1 MAKSGKNAP
10 MQTTDLKRP
19 ELLLPVG
26 TKDMALAA
34 IHNGADAI
42 FMGVPGFNARG
53 RSHDFQIE
61 EVKDII
67 DTCHLHGV
75 KVNLAFNILIFQN
88 ELRSAV
94 EVLQKILPLKP
105 DAFIVQDL
113 GLIRLIRQMAPEQ
126 RIHGST
132 QMSVTNA
139 EAITWLDDLGIQ
151 RFVLAREN
159 SLKEIQSIKQNTTK
173 EIEVF
178 VHGALCV
185 SYSGQCFTS
194 EGIGG
199 RSANRGQC
207 AQSCRFTYE
216 MHVDGEKRDLGGK
229 SFLVSPQDLCG
240 INEVPSLLEAG
251 VDCFK
256 VEGRLKT
263 PEYVATAARSFDEAI
278 TSAQNNQ
285 ALQNPILLK
294 KQMATAFS
302 RGFYSGWFHGVNH
315 QELVEGTF
323 SAHRGFEF
331 GKIVKVNSS
340 SLEVEITEDKAQQ
353 GLKADF
359 IQAGDGILWV
369 YKDRNGQDAE
379 KGGFVFA
386 VKSLSP
392 RRFALEFS
400 RDIAME
406 GFYNGARV
414 FYNHDKDLKKDVTL
428 SVDDKQRKKRLPVT
442 VRAEA
447 SLGQPLKVQY
457 SDGKYTVVGTSENI
471 CEPAK
476 SKGLNS
482 LDLRE
487 ELFALMG
494 SPFRGEGFESE
505 LDSTTPLFL
514 PNKQV
519 KELRQKLVKELT
531 DLRIQNG
538 AAPSITPDTQVMEW
552 IGSKKITARQV
563 EGLKLN
569 LLLRDKG
576 QVEDVANAVKNGEL
590 QAADINLA
598 ILDFEFGL
606 DFEPSLNVLRAQ
618 NIKVGVATTRI
629 LKPNEQRNIKH
640 LLNLNPDA
648 ILARNLGAV
657 QYLQANNYQGQILG
671 DFSLNVANHLTA
683 QYLLD
688 KGLSS
693 VCLGYDLNHVQVS
706 ELIQAGQAER
716 FEVTAYQ
723 YMPSFH
729 MEHCVFAA
737 FLSKGSS
744 FKDCGK
750 PCEKHDVK
758 LKDQFGNWHQ
768 IKPDQECRNTM
779 YNGKSQ
785 SAARYIKEWESHGLG
800 YIRYEALKERGAEL
814 ITKIKSHLDFIQG
827 KTDLDSL
834 IKDLGNVESY
844 GLSESHF
851 GREKEYQSRKK

>member
-1 MAKSGKNAP
+1 MNTSE
-10 MQTTDLKRP
+10 LKRP

-53 RSHDFQIE
+53 RSYDFQIE

-88 ELRSAV
+88 ELQAAV
-94 EVLQKILPLKP
+94 ETLEKILPLKP

-113 GLIRLIRQMAPEQ
+113 GLVQLIRKMAPHQ
-126 RIHGST
+126 RVHAST

-139 EAITWLDDLGIQ
+139 EAIQWLDDLGIQ

-159 SLKEIQSIKQNTTK
+159 SISEITAIKQNTTK

-216 MHVDGEKRDLGGK
+216 MHVDGEKRDLQGK

-240 INEVPSLLEAG
+240 INEVPQLLAAG

-278 TSAQNNQ
+278 TSAQEGH
-285 ALQNPILLK
+285 ALANPILKK

-331 GKIVKVNSS
+331 GKISRVNGN
-340 SLEVEITEDKAQQ
+340 SLEVELSDASILQ

-359 IQAGDGILWV
+359 IKPGDGILWV
-369 YKDRNGQDAE
+369 YKDRNGHNAE

-386 VKSLSP
+386 VKSISN
-392 RRFALEFS
+392 RKFELEFS

-406 GFYNGARV
+406 GFYLGARV
-414 FYNHDKDLKKDVTL
+414 FYNHDKDLKKDVSS
-428 SVDDKQRKKRLPVT
+428 SVEDKQRKKRLPVT
-442 VRAEA
+442 VRAKA
-447 SLGQPLKVQY
+447 SLGQPLEVQY
-457 SDGKYTVVGTSENI
+457 TDGTYTVSGKSENI
-471 CEPAK
+471 CEAAK
-476 SKGLNS
+476 NRGLNS
-482 LDLRE
+482 QDLQE

-494 SPFRGEGFESE
+494 SAFRGENFECE
-505 LDSTTPLFL
+505 LDSSTALFL

-519 KELRQKLVKELT
+519 KELRQQLVKELT
-531 DLRIQNG
+531 ELRIQNG
-538 AAPSITPDTQVMEW
+538 PAPVIPPQTEVMSW
-552 IGSKKITARQV
+552 IASKKIA
-563 EGLKLN
+563 EKSKAGLKLN

-576 QVEDVANAVKNGEL
+576 QVEDVVNAIAEGSLNASG
-590 QAADINLA
+590 INLF

-606 DFEPSLNVLRAQ
+606 DFEPSLNLLRSKGL
-618 NIKVGVATTRI
+618 KVGVATTRI
-629 LKPNEQRNIKH
+629 LKPNEHRNVKH
-640 LLNLNPDA
+640 LLRMNPDA

-683 QYLLD
+683 QYLLN
-688 KGLSS
+688 KGLTS
-693 VCLGYDLNHVQVS
+693 VCLGYDLNHLQVN
-706 ELIQAGQAER
+706 ELIQSGSAER

-737 FLSKGSS
+737 FLSKGTS
-744 FKDCGK
+744 FKDCGR

-779 YNGKSQ
+779 YNGTSQ
-785 SAARYIKEWESHGLG
+785 SAARYIKDWESLGLG
-800 YIRYEALKERGAEL
+800 YVRYEALKERGAEL
-814 ITKIKSHLDFIQG
+814 ITKIQAHLDFIG
-827 KTDLDSL
+827 GTKNLESL

-844 GLSESHF
+844 GLSENHF
-851 GREKEYQSRKK
+851 QREKEYQSRKKELV

>member
-1 MAKSGKNAP
+1 MEIQN
-10 MQTTDLKRP
+10 LKRP

-61 EVKDII
+61 EVKEII

-94 EVLQKILPLKP
+94 EVLGKILPLKP

-113 GLIRLIRQMAPEQ
+113 GLVRLIRQMAPDQ
-126 RIHGST
+126 RVHAST
-132 QMSVTNA
+132 QMSISNA
-139 EAITWLDDLGIQ
+139 EAIQWLDDLGIQ

-159 SLKEIQSIKQNTTK
+159 SIKEIQAIKQNTTK

-207 AQSCRFTYE
+207 AQSCRFSYE
-216 MHVDGEKRDLGGK
+216 MHVDGEKRDLQGK

-240 INEVPSLLEAG
+240 INEVPSLLQAG

-278 TSAQNNQ
+278 ASAQENQ
-285 ALQNPILLK
+285 ALSNPVLMK
-294 KQMATAFS
+294 KQMASAFS

-315 QELVEGTF
+315 QELVDGTF
-323 SAHRGFEF
+323 SSHRGFEF
-331 GKIVKVNSS
+331 GKILRVNGS
-340 SLEVEITEDKAQQ
+340 SLEVELTETNVQQ

-359 IQAGDGILWV
+359 IKPGDGILWV
-369 YKDRNGQDAE
+369 YKDRNGQSVE

-386 VKSLSP
+386 VKTLSP
-392 RRFALEFS
+392 RRFELEFS
-400 RDIAME
+400 RDIAMD
-406 GFYNGARV
+406 GLYLGARV

-428 SVDDKQRKKRLPVT
+428 SVEDKQRKKRLPVFI
-442 VRAEA
+442 RAEA
-447 SLGQPLKVQY
+447 SLGKPLKVEY
-457 SDGKYTVVGTSENI
+457 SDGKYTVSASSENV
-471 CEPAK
+471 CEAAK

-494 SPFRGEGFESE
+494 SPFRGEGFSCE
-505 LDSTTPLFL
+505 LDAETPLFL
-514 PNKQV
+514 PHRQI
-519 KELRQKLVKELT
+519 KEIRQQLVKELT

-538 AAPSITPDTQVMEW
+538 AAPVIAPQAQVMDW
-552 IGSKKITARQV
+552 IASKKIAGGKVQGV
-563 EGLKLN
+563 KLN

-576 QVEDVANAVKNGEL
+576 QVEDIANAIKAGEL
-590 QAADINLA
+590 LASGINLA

-606 DFEPSLNVLRAQ
+606 DFEPSLNLLRATGL
-618 NIKVGVATTRI
+618 KVGIATTRI
-629 LKPNEQRNIKH
+629 LKPNEHRNVKH

-648 ILARNLGAV
+648 ILARNLGAI
-657 QYLQANNYQGQILG
+657 QYLQANAYQGQILG

-688 KGLSS
+688 KGISS
-693 VCLGYDLNHVQVS
+693 VCLGYDLNHLQVS

-779 YNGKSQ
+779 YNGTSQ
-785 SAARYIKEWESHGLG
+785 SAARYVKEWEALGLG

-814 ITKIKSHLDFIQG
+814 ITKVQAHLDFISG
-827 KTDLDSL
+827 KKELESL
-834 IKDLGNVESY
+834 IKDIGDVESY

-851 GREKEYQSRKK
+851 QREKEYQSRKK

>member
-1 MAKSGKNAP
+1 MEN
-10 MQTTDLKRP
+10 QNLKRP

-26 TKDMALAA
+26 TKEMALAA

-53 RSHDFQIE
+53 RSHDFQIA
-61 EVKDII
+61 EVKEII
-67 DTCHLHGV
+67 DTCHLYGV

-88 ELRSAV
+88 ELQGAV
-94 EVLQKILPLKP
+94 EVLEKILPLKP

-113 GLIRLIRQMAPEQ
+113 GLVRLIRQMAPEQ
-126 RIHGST
+126 RIHAST
-132 QMSVTNA
+132 QMSISNA
-139 EAITWLDDLGIQ
+139 EAIHWLDDLGIQ

-159 SLKEIQSIKQNTTK
+159 SIKEIQAIKQNTEK

-207 AQSCRFTYE
+207 AQSCRFNYE
-216 MHVDGEKRDLGGK
+216 MHVDGEKRDLQGK

-240 INEVPSLLEAG
+240 INEVPSLLDAG

-256 VEGRLKT
+256 IEGRLKT

-278 TSAQNNQ
+278 TSAQNNKLL
-285 ALQNPILLK
+285 ASPILLK

-331 GKIVKVNSS
+331 GKIKKVKDN
-340 SLEVEITEDKAQQ
+340 SLEVEITEQNIQQ

-359 IQAGDGILWV
+359 IKAGDGILWV
-369 YKDRNGQDAE
+369 YKDRNGQSQE

-386 VKSLSP
+386 VKTLSP
-392 RRFALEFS
+392 SRFELEFS
-400 RDIAME
+400 RDIAMDNA
-406 GFYNGARV
+406 FTGARV
-414 FYNHDKDLKKDVTL
+414 FYNHDKDLKKDVSL
-428 SVDDKQRKKRLPVT
+428 SVEDKQRKKRVPVFI
-442 VRAEA
+442 RAEA
-447 SLGQPLKVQY
+447 SLGQPLKVEY
-457 SDGKYTVVGTSENI
+457 SDGKYTVSAKSENI
-471 CEPAK
+471 CEAAK

-494 SPFRGEGFESE
+494 SPFRGEGFTCE
-505 LDSTTPLFL
+505 LDTETPLFL
-514 PNKQV
+514 PHRQI
-519 KELRQKLVKELT
+519 KELRQQLVQELT

-538 AAPSITPDTQVMEW
+538 EARAVTPQVQTMTW
-552 IGSKKITARQV
+552 ADSQKISGKKAQGV
-563 EGLKLN
+563 KFN

-576 QVEDVANAVKNGEL
+576 QAEDVAKAITNGEL
-590 QAADINLA
+590 KAADINIA

-606 DFEPSLNVLRAQ
+606 DFEPSLNALKACGL
-618 NIKVGVATTRI
+618 KVGIATTRI
-629 LKPNEQRNIKH
+629 LKPNEHRNIKH

-657 QYLQANNYQGQILG
+657 QYLQANAYQGQILG
-671 DFSLNVANHLTA
+671 DFSLNVTNHLTA
-683 QYLLD
+683 QYLLE

-693 VCLGYDLNHVQVS
+693 LCLGYDLNNLQVT
-706 ELIQAGQAER
+706 ELIQAGQADR

-737 FLSKGSS
+737 FLSKGTS
-744 FKDCGK
+744 FRDCGK

-779 YNGKSQ
+779 YNGTSQ
-785 SAARYIKEWESHGLG
+785 SAARFVKDWESFGLG

-814 ITKIKSHLDFIQG
+814 ITKIQAHLDFING
-827 KTDLDSL
+827 TKDLNSL

-851 GREKEYQSRKK
+851 QREKEYQSRKK

>member
-1 MAKSGKNAP
+1 MEN
-10 MQTTDLKRP
+10 QNLKRP

-26 TKDMALAA
+26 TKEMALAA

-53 RSHDFQIE
+53 RSHDFQIA
-61 EVKDII
+61 EVKEII
-67 DTCHLHGV
+67 DTCHLYGV

-88 ELRSAV
+88 ELPGAV
-94 EVLQKILPLKP
+94 EVLEKILPLKP

-113 GLIRLIRQMAPEQ
+113 GLVRLIRQMAPEQ
-126 RIHGST
+126 RIHAST
-132 QMSVTNA
+132 QMSISNA
-139 EAITWLDDLGIQ
+139 EAIHWLDDLGMQ

-159 SLKEIQSIKQNTTK
+159 SIKEIQAIKQNTAK

-194 EGIGG
+194 ESIGG

-207 AQSCRFTYE
+207 AQSCRFNYE
-216 MHVDGEKRDLGGK
+216 MHVDGEKRDLQGK

-240 INEVPSLLEAG
+240 INEVPSLLDAG

-256 VEGRLKT
+256 IEGRLKT

-278 TSAQNNQ
+278 TSAQNHK
-285 ALQNPILLK
+285 LLSNPILLK

-331 GKIVKVNSS
+331 GIIKRVNGN
-340 SLEVEITEDKAQQ
+340 SLEVEITEQNIQQ

-359 IQAGDGILWV
+359 IKAGDGILWV
-369 YKDRNGQDAE
+369 YKDRNGQNAE

-386 VKSLSP
+386 VKAVSAT
-392 RRFALEFS
+392 RFELEFS
-400 RDIAME
+400 RDIAMDSN
-406 GFYNGARV
+406 FVGARV
-414 FYNHDKDLKKDVTL
+414 FYNHDKDLKKDVSL
-428 SVDDKQRKKRLPVT
+428 SVEDKQRKKRIPVSI
-442 VRAEA
+442 RAEA
-447 SLGQPLKVQY
+447 SLGQPLKVEY
-457 SDGKYTVVGTSENI
+457 TDGKYTVSAKSENV
-471 CEPAK
+471 CEAAK

-494 SPFRGEGFESE
+494 SPFRGEGFTCE
-505 LDSTTPLFL
+505 LAGDTPLFL
-514 PNKQV
+514 PHRQV
-519 KELRQKLVKELT
+519 KELRQQLVQQLT

-538 AAPSITPDTQVMEW
+538 EARAVTPHAQTLTWAEDQKVT
-552 IGSKKITARQV
+552 GKKTLGV
-563 EGLKLN
+563 KFN

-576 QVEDVANAVKNGEL
+576 QVEDVAKAIENDEL
-590 QAADINLA
+590 QAAAINVV

-606 DFEPSLNVLRAQ
+606 DFEPSLNALKACGL
-618 NIKVGVATTRI
+618 KVGIATTRI
-629 LKPNEQRNIKH
+629 LKPNEHRNIKH
-640 LLNLNPDA
+640 LLKLNPDA

-657 QYLQANNYQGQILG
+657 QYLQANAYQGQILG
-671 DFSLNVANHLTA
+671 DFSLNVTNHLTA
-683 QYLLD
+683 QYLLE

-693 VCLGYDLNHVQVS
+693 LCLGYDLNHLQVS
-706 ELIQAGQAER
+706 DLIQAGQADR

-779 YNGKSQ
+779 YNGTSQ
-785 SAARYIKEWESHGLG
+785 SAARFVKEWETLGLG

-814 ITKIKSHLDFIQG
+814 ITKIQSHLDFING
-827 KTDLDSL
+827 KKELDSL

-851 GREKEYQSRKK
+851 QREKEYQSRKK

>member
-1 MAKSGKNAP
+1 MEN
-10 MQTTDLKRP
+10 QNLKRP

-88 ELRSAV
+88 ELQGAV
-94 EVLQKILPLKP
+94 EVLEKILPLKP

-113 GLIRLIRQMAPEQ
+113 GLVRLIRQMAPWQ
-126 RIHGST
+126 RVHAST

-139 EAITWLDDLGIQ
+139 EAIQWLDDLGIQ

-159 SLKEIQSIKQNTTK
+159 SISEITAIKQNTTK

-216 MHVDGEKRDLGGK
+216 MHVDGEKRDLNGK

-240 INEVPSLLEAG
+240 INEVPQLLAAG

-278 TSAQNNQ
+278 TSAQAGQ
-285 ALQNPILLK
+285 TLANPILKK
-294 KQMATAFS
+294 KQMASAFS

-331 GKIVKVNSS
+331 GKITRVNGN
-340 SLEVEITEDKAQQ
+340 SLEVELNPAAFLQ

-359 IQAGDGILWV
+359 IKAGDGILWV
-369 YKDRNGQDAE
+369 YKDRSGQSAE

-386 VKSLSP
+386 VKSLSSSK
-392 RRFALEFS
+392 FELEFS
-400 RDIAME
+400 RDIAMD
-406 GFYNGARV
+406 GLYLGARV
-414 FYNHDKDLKKDVTL
+414 FYNHDKDLKKDVSL
-428 SVDDKQRKKRLPVT
+428 SVEDKQRKKRLPVFI
-442 VRAEA
+442 RAKA
-447 SLGQPLKVQY
+447 SLGQPLTVEY
-457 SDGKYTVVGTSENI
+457 TDGTYTVSASSENV
-471 CEPAK
+471 CEAAK
-476 SKGLNS
+476 NKGLNAQ
-482 LDLRE
+482 DLQE

-494 SPFRGEGFESE
+494 SPFRGESFECM
-505 LDSTTPLFL
+505 LDTSTPLFL
-514 PNKQV
+514 PHRQI
-519 KELRQKLVKELT
+519 KELRQHLVKELT
-531 DLRIQNG
+531 DLRIKNG
-538 AAPSITPDTQVMEW
+538 AAPAIPAHNEVMTW
-552 IGSKKITARQV
+552 IAGKKISSNSQP
-563 EGLKLN
+563 GLKLN
-569 LLLRDKG
+569 LLLRDKH
-576 QVEDVANAVKNGEL
+576 QVEDVANAIKNGEL
-590 QAADINLA
+590 TSAGINYF

-606 DFEPSLNVLRAQ
+606 DFEPSLNLLRAQ
-618 NIKVGVATTRI
+618 NLKVALATTRI
-629 LKPNEQRNIKH
+629 LKPNEHRNIKA
-640 LLNLNPDA
+640 LLRMNPDA

-657 QYLQANNYQGQILG
+657 QYLQANGFKGEILG

-693 VCLGYDLNHVQVS
+693 VCLGYDLNHLQVS

-750 PCEKHDVK
+750 PCEKHEVK

-779 YNGKSQ
+779 YNGTSQ
-785 SAARYIKEWESHGLG
+785 SAARYVKEWESFGLG
-800 YIRYEALKERGAEL
+800 YIRYEALKERGSEL
-814 ITKIKSHLDFIQG
+814 ITKIQAHLDFISG
-827 KTDLDSL
+827 TKNLESL

>member
-1 MAKSGKNAP
+1 MEIK
-10 MQTTDLKRP
+10 DLKRP

-88 ELRSAV
+88 EFQGAV
-94 EVLQKILPLKP
+94 EVLEKILPLKP

-113 GLIRLIRQMAPEQ
+113 GLVRLIRQMAPNQ
-126 RIHGST
+126 RVHAST
-132 QMSVTNA
+132 QMSITNA
-139 EAITWLDDLGIQ
+139 EAISWLDDLGIQ

-159 SLKEIQSIKQNTTK
+159 SISEIQSIKKNTTK

-216 MHVDGEKRDLGGK
+216 MHVDGEKKDLQGK

-240 INEVPSLLEAG
+240 INEVPKLLEAG

-278 TSAQNNQ
+278 TSAQTGQ
-285 ALQNPILLK
+285 PLGSPVTLK

-315 QELVEGTF
+315 QELVEGTY

-331 GKIVKVNSS
+331 GKITRVNTN
-340 SLEVEITEDKAQQ
+340 SLEVELSDLTFLQ

-359 IQAGDGILWV
+359 IKPGDGILWV
-369 YKDRNGQDAE
+369 FKDHQGQSAE

-386 VKSLSP
+386 VKNLSA
-392 RRFALEFS
+392 RKFELEFS
-400 RDIAME
+400 RDISMD
-406 GFYNGARV
+406 GIYLGARV
-414 FYNHDKDLKKDVTL
+414 FYNHDKDLKKDVAL
-428 SVDDKQRKKRLPVT
+428 SVEDKQRKKRLPVFI
-442 VRAEA
+442 RAEA

-457 SDGKYTVVGTSENI
+457 TDGTYTVTAVSENI
-471 CEPAK
+471 CEAAK
-476 SKGLNS
+476 NRGLNS
-482 LDLRE
+482 EDLKE

-494 SPFRGEGFESE
+494 SPFRGEGFECVI
-505 LDSTTPLFL
+505 DSSTPLFL
-514 PNKQV
+514 PNRQV
-519 KELRQKLVKELT
+519 KELRQKLVKELA

-538 AAPSITPDTQVMEW
+538 AAPVIPPQDEVMSW
-552 IGSKKITARQV
+552 IASKKVSKNATA
-563 EGLKLN
+563 GLKLN

-576 QVEDVANAVKNGEL
+576 QAEDVANAVKTGEL
-590 QAADINLA
+590 SASGINLA

-606 DFEPSLNVLRAQ
+606 DFGPSLNVLRAVGL
-618 NIKVGVATTRI
+618 KVGVATTRI
-629 LKPNEQRNIKH
+629 LKPLEQRNIKH
-640 LLNLNPDA
+640 LASLNPDA

-683 QYLLD
+683 EYLLN
-688 KGLSS
+688 KGISTL
-693 VCLGYDLNHVQVS
+693 CLGYDLNHLQVS
-706 ELIQAGQAER
+706 ELIQAGQADR

-779 YNGKSQ
+779 YNGTSQ
-785 SAARYIKEWESHGLG
+785 SAARYVKEWESFGLG

-814 ITKIKSHLDFIQG
+814 ITKIQAHLDFISG
-827 KTDLDSL
+827 KKNLDSL

-851 GREKEYQSRKK
+851 QREKEYQSRKKELRV

>member
-1 MAKSGKNAP
+1 MEIQN
-10 MQTTDLKRP
+10 LKRP

-53 RSHDFQIE
+53 RSHDFKIE
-61 EVKDII
+61 EVKEII
-67 DTCHLHGV
+67 DMCHLYGV

-88 ELRSAV
+88 ELQGAV
-94 EVLQKILPLKP
+94 EVLEKILPLKP

-113 GLIRLIRQMAPEQ
+113 GLVRLIRKMAPDQ
-126 RIHGST
+126 RVHAST
-132 QMSVTNA
+132 QMSISNA
-139 EAITWLDDLGIQ
+139 EAIQWLDDLGIQ

-159 SLKEIQSIKQNTTK
+159 SISEITAIKQNTQK

-216 MHVDGEKRDLGGK
+216 MHVDGEKKDLQGK

-256 VEGRLKT
+256 IEGRLKT

-278 TSAQNNQ
+278 TSAQEKMS
-285 ALQNPILLK
+285 LTSPILLK

-323 SAHRGFEF
+323 SSHRGFEF
-331 GKIVKVNSS
+331 GKITRVKEK
-340 SLEVEITEDKAQQ
+340 SLEIELTEANVKQ

-359 IQAGDGILWV
+359 IKAGDGILWV
-369 YKDRNGQDAE
+369 YQDRNGQSVE

-386 VKSLSP
+386 VKALSST
-392 RRFALEFS
+392 RFELEFS
-400 RDIAME
+400 RDIAMD
-406 GFYNGARV
+406 GAYTGARV

-428 SVDDKQRKKRLPVT
+428 SVEDKQRKKRIPVSIT
-442 VRAEA
+442 AVA
-447 SLGQPLKVQY
+447 SLGQPLKVSY
-457 SDGKYTVVGTSENI
+457 TDGKYTVTAQSENI
-471 CEPAK
+471 CEAAK
-476 SKGLNS
+476 AKGLNS

-494 SPFRGEGFESE
+494 SPFRGEEFNCELGSE
-505 LDSTTPLFL
+505 PLFL
-514 PNKQV
+514 PNRQV
-519 KELRQKLVKELT
+519 KELRQLLVKQLT

-538 AAPSITPDTQVMEW
+538 AAPNITPQPQTMAWAESQKTLAKQTPGV
-552 IGSKKITARQV
+552 
-563 EGLKLN
+563 KLN

-576 QVEDVANAVKNGEL
+576 QVEDVAKAIENGEL
-590 QAADINLA
+590 RPAGINLA

-606 DFEPSLNVLRAQ
+606 DFAPSVNMLRTVGL
-618 NIKVGVATTRI
+618 KVGIATTRI
-629 LKPNEQRNIKH
+629 LKPNEHRNIKH
-640 LLNLNPDA
+640 IASLNPDA

-671 DFSLNVANHLTA
+671 DFSLNVTNHLTA
-683 QYLLD
+683 QYLLE
-688 KGLSS
+688 KGLTSL
-693 VCLGYDLNHVQVS
+693 CLGYDLNHVQVS

-744 FKDCGK
+744 FRDCGK

-779 YNGKSQ
+779 YNGTSQ
-785 SAARYIKEWESHGLG
+785 SAARYVKEWETFGLG
-800 YIRYEALKERGAEL
+800 FIRYEALKERGAQL
-814 ITKIKSHLDFIQG
+814 ITKIQSHLDFING
-827 KTDLDSL
+827 TKPLDAL
-834 IKDLGNVESY
+834 IQDLGNVESY

-851 GREKEYQSRKK
+851 QREREYQSRKK

>member
-1 MAKSGKNAP
+1 MENQS
-10 MQTTDLKRP
+10 LKRP

-26 TKDMALAA
+26 TKEMAMAA

-42 FMGVPGFNARG
+42 FMGMPGFNARG
-53 RSHDFQIE
+53 RSYDFQID
-61 EVKDII
+61 EVKEII
-67 DTCHLHGV
+67 DTCHLYGV
-75 KVNLAFNILIFQN
+75 KVNMAFNILMFQS
-88 ELRSAV
+88 E
-94 EVLQKILPLKP
+94 LQKAIDVLEKVLPLKP
-105 DAFIVQDL
+105 DALIVQDI
-113 GLIRLIRQMAPEQ
+113 GLIRLIRQMAPNQ

-132 QMSVTNA
+132 QMSISNA
-139 EAITWLDDLGIQ
+139 EAINWLDDMGIQ

-159 SLKEIQSIKQNTTK
+159 SLKEIQAIKMATDK

-207 AQSCRFTYE
+207 AQSCRFNYE
-216 MHVDGEKRDLGGK
+216 MYVDEEKRDLGSK

-240 INEVPSLLEAG
+240 INEVPSLLESG

-256 VEGRLKT
+256 IEGRLKT

-278 TSAQNNQ
+278 NSAQRNL
-285 ALQNPILLK
+285 APKNPILLK

-302 RGFYSGWFHGVNH
+302 RGFFSGWFHGVDH
-315 QELVEGTF
+315 QRLVEGTF

-331 GKIVKVNSS
+331 GKITKVKDN
-340 SLEVEITEDKAQQ
+340 SLEVEISEEHAQQ

-369 YKDRNGQDAE
+369 YQDRNGQSAE

-386 VKSLSP
+386 VKTLNP
-392 RRFALEFS
+392 RRFELEFS
-400 RDIAME
+400 REISLNE
-406 GFYNGARV
+406 VFVGARV
-414 FYNHDKDLKKDVTL
+414 FYNHDKDLKRDVAL
-428 SVDDKQRKKRLPVT
+428 SVEDKQRKKRLPVS
-442 VRAEA
+442 VHAEA
-447 SLGQPLKVQY
+447 SLGKPLKVTY
-457 SDGKYTVVGTSENI
+457 SDGQYTVTGFSENL

-476 SKGLNS
+476 NKGLNS

-494 SPFRGEGFESE
+494 STFRGEQFTSE
-505 LDSTTPLFL
+505 IDGSTPLFL

-519 KELRQKLVKELT
+519 KELRQQLVKELT

-538 AAPSITPDTQVMEW
+538 PVHELVPTPIVGEW
-552 IGSKKITARQV
+552 IEKNKTTARTNAGV
-563 EGLKLN
+563 KLN
-569 LLLRDKG
+569 LLLREKG
-576 QVEDVANAVKNGEL
+576 QVEDFVNAVKNGEL
-590 QAADINLA
+590 TTDGLNLV

-606 DFEPSLNVLRAQ
+606 DFEPSLNLLRE
-618 NIKVGVATTRI
+618 NGIKVAIATTRI
-629 LKPNEQRNIKH
+629 LKPNEHRNVKH
-640 LLNLNPDA
+640 LHNLKPDA

-657 QYLQANNYQGQILG
+657 QYLQANGYQGQILG
-671 DFSLNVANHLTA
+671 DFSLNVTNHLTS

-688 KGLSS
+688 KGLHSL
-693 VCLGYDLNHVQVS
+693 CLGYDLNNIQVS

-750 PCEKHDVK
+750 PCEKHQVK

-785 SAARYIKEWESHGLG
+785 SAARYIKEWESAGLG
-800 YIRYEALKERGAEL
+800 YIRYEALKERSSEL
-814 ITKIKSHLDFIQG
+814 ITKIRGHLDFING
-827 KTDLDSL
+827 KKELDSL

-851 GREKEYQSRKK
+851 QREKEYQSRKK

>member
-1 MAKSGKNAP
+1 MEN
-10 MQTTDLKRP
+10 QTVKRP

-53 RSHDFQIE
+53 RSYDFQIE

-67 DTCHLHGV
+67 DTCHLYGV

-88 ELRSAV
+88 ELHKAV
-94 EVLQKILPLKP
+94 EVLEKILPLKP
-105 DAFIVQDL
+105 DAFIIQDL
-113 GLIRLIRQMAPEQ
+113 GLVRLVRQMAPNQ
-126 RIHGST
+126 RIHAST
-132 QMSVTNA
+132 QMSITNA
-139 EAITWLDDLGIQ
+139 EAIQWVDDLGIQ

-159 SLKEIQSIKQNTTK
+159 SISEITAIKQNTSK

-194 EGIGG
+194 ESIGG

-207 AQSCRFTYE
+207 AQSCRFSYE
-216 MHVDGEKRDLGGK
+216 MHVDGEKKDLGGK

-240 INEVPSLLEAG
+240 INEVPALLKAG

-278 TSAQNNQ
+278 TAVQTGETIASTVHM
-285 ALQNPILLK
+285 K

-331 GKIVKVNSS
+331 GKVSKVTSNA
-340 SLEVEITEDKAQQ
+340 LEVELTEMNVLQ

-359 IQAGDGILWV
+359 IKPGDGILWV
-369 YKDRNGQDAE
+369 YKDRNGNSAE

-386 VKSLSP
+386 VKTLSNN
-392 RRFALEFS
+392 RFQLEFS
-400 RDIAME
+400 RDIAMQDA
-406 GFYNGARV
+406 FVGARV
-414 FYNHDKDLKKDVTL
+414 FYNHDKDLKKDVSL
-428 SVDDKQRKKRLPVT
+428 SVEDKERKKRIPVFI
-442 VRAEA
+442 RATA
-447 SLGQPLKVQY
+447 LLGEPLKVEY
-457 SDGKYTVVGTSENI
+457 SDGKNTVSAQSANV

-494 SPFRGEGFESE
+494 SPFRGEGFSCVI
-505 LDSTTPLFL
+505 DGDTPLFL
-514 PNKQV
+514 PNRQV
-519 KELRQKLVKELT
+519 KELRQQLVKELT
-531 DLRIQNG
+531 DLRVRNG
-538 AAPSITPDTQVMEW
+538 ADLQMPPSAQLAEW
-552 IGSKKITARQV
+552 IASTKTPTSARPGV
-563 EGLKLN
+563 RLN
-569 LLLRDKG
+569 LLLREKG
-576 QVEDVANAVKNGEL
+576 QADDVVQAMQNGEL
-590 QAADINLA
+590 KATGINLV
-598 ILDFEFGL
+598 ILDFEFGR
-606 DFEPSLNVLRAQ
+606 DFADSLALLRGQ
-618 NIKVGVATTRI
+618 GLKVAIATTRI
-629 LKPNEQRNIKH
+629 LKPNEHRNIKH
-640 LLNLNPDA
+640 LMSMNPDA

-657 QYLQANNYQGQILG
+657 QYLQVHGFQGQILG

-683 QYLLD
+683 QYLLG

-693 VCLGYDLNHVQVS
+693 LCLGYDLNNVQVS

-744 FKDCGK
+744 YKDCGK

-779 YNGKSQ
+779 YNGTSQ
-785 SAARYIKEWESHGLG
+785 SAARYVKEWESYGLG
-800 YIRYEALKERGAEL
+800 FIRYEALKERNSEL
-814 ITKIKSHLDFIQG
+814 ITKIQAHLDFING
-827 KTDLDSL
+827 SKELDSL
-834 IKDLGNVESY
+834 IKDLGDVESY

-851 GREKEYQSRKK
+851 QREKEYQSRKNREPKSF

>member
-1 MAKSGKNAP
+1 MEN
-10 MQTTDLKRP
+10 QNLKRP

-26 TKDMALAA
+26 TKEMAMAA

-53 RSHDFQIE
+53 RSYDFQIE
-61 EVKDII
+61 EVKEII
-67 DTCHLHGV
+67 DTCHLYGV

-88 ELRSAV
+88 ELHKAA
-94 EVLQKILPLKP
+94 ETLEKILPLKP

-113 GLIRLIRQMAPEQ
+113 GLVRMIRQMAPHQ
-126 RIHGST
+126 RVHAST
-132 QMSVTNA
+132 QMSISNA
-139 EAITWLDDLGIQ
+139 EAIQWLDDLGIQ

-159 SLKEIQSIKQNTTK
+159 SIKEIQAIKQNTSK

-207 AQSCRFTYE
+207 AQSCRFNYE
-216 MHVDGEKRDLGGK
+216 MHVDGEKRDLNGK

-256 VEGRLKT
+256 IEGRLKT

-278 TSAQNNQ
+278 TTAQKNHI
-285 ALQNPILLK
+285 LTNPILLK

-331 GKIVKVNSS
+331 GKISRVNGN
-340 SLEVEITEDKAQQ
+340 SLEVEITEENVAQ

-359 IQAGDGILWV
+359 IKAGDGVLWV
-369 YKDRNGQDAE
+369 YNDRNGQSVE

-386 VKSLSP
+386 VKTLNP
-392 RRFALEFS
+392 RRFELEFS
-400 RDIAME
+400 RDIAMD
-406 GFYNGARV
+406 GLYLGARV
-414 FYNHDKDLKKDVTL
+414 FYNHDKDLKKDVAL
-428 SVDDKQRKKRLPVT
+428 SVEDKQRKKRVPVFI
-442 VRAEA
+442 RAEA
-447 SLGQPLKVQY
+447 SLDQPLKVEY
-457 SDGKYTVVGTSENI
+457 SDGKNTVTAYSENV
-471 CEPAK
+471 CEAAK

-494 SPFRGEGFESE
+494 SPFRGEGFSCE
-505 LDSTTPLFL
+505 LDNATPLFL
-514 PNKQV
+514 PHRQI
-519 KELRQKLVKELT
+519 KELRQQLVKELT
-531 DLRIQNG
+531 ELRIQNG
-538 AAPSITPDTQVMEW
+538 RAPE
-552 IGSKKITARQV
+552 IGSATQMGSWIENKKASQKEASGV
-563 EGLKLN
+563 KLN
-569 LLLRDKG
+569 LLLREKA
-576 QVEDVANAVKNGEL
+576 QVEDVANAIKAGTLSTESL
-590 QAADINLA
+590 NLV

-606 DFEPSLNVLRAQ
+606 DFEPSLNLLREQ
-618 NIKVGVATTRI
+618 DLKVAIATTRI
-629 LKPNEQRNIKH
+629 LKPNEHRNIKH

-657 QYLQANNYQGQILG
+657 QYLQANAYQGQILG
-671 DFSLNVANHLTA
+671 DFSLNVTNHLTA

-693 VCLGYDLNHVQVS
+693 LCLGYDLNHLQVS
-706 ELIQAGQAER
+706 ELIQAGQADR

-750 PCEKHDVK
+750 PCEKHQVK

-779 YNGKSQ
+779 FNATSQ
-785 SAARYIKEWESHGLG
+785 SAARFIKEWESLGLG
-800 YIRYEALKERGAEL
+800 YIRYEALKERETEL
-814 ITKIKSHLDFIQG
+814 IAKIQGHLDFING
-827 KTDLDSL
+827 KKDLESL

-851 GREKEYQSRKK
+851 QREKEYQSRKK

>member
-1 MAKSGKNAP
+1 
-10 MQTTDLKRP
+10 
-19 ELLLPVG
+19 
-26 TKDMALAA
+26 MALAA

-42 FMGVPGFNARG
+42 FMGVPHFNARG

-88 ELRSAV
+88 ELQSAV
-94 EVLQKILPLKP
+94 EVLQQILPLKP

-113 GLIRLIRQMAPEQ
+113 GLVRIIRQMAPWQ
-126 RIHGST
+126 RVHAST

-139 EAITWLDDLGIQ
+139 EAIQWVDDLGIQ

-159 SLKEIQSIKQNTTK
+159 SIKEIQAIKQNTEK

-194 EGIGG
+194 ESIGG

-207 AQSCRFTYE
+207 AQSCRFNYE
-216 MHVDGEKRDLGGK
+216 MHVDGEKKDLGGK

-278 TSAQNNQ
+278 VAAQ
-285 ALQNPILLK
+285 AKLPVDSPILLK

-331 GKIVKVNSS
+331 GKISRINSNS
-340 SLEVEITEDKAQQ
+340 MEVEITEMMALQ

-359 IQAGDGILWV
+359 IKAGDGILWV
-369 YKDRNGQDAE
+369 YKDRQGQNAE

-386 VKSLSP
+386 VKTLSP
-392 RRFALEFS
+392 RKFELEFS
-400 RDIAME
+400 RDISME
-406 GFYNGARV
+406 GYYQGARV
-414 FYNHDKDLKKDVTL
+414 FYNHDKDMKKDVSL
-428 SVDDKQRKKRLPVT
+428 SVEDKQRKKRLPVT
-442 VRAEA
+442 VRVKAV
-447 SLGQPLKVQY
+447 LGEPLRVQY
-457 SDGKYTVVGTSENI
+457 TDGTYTVAGTSENN

-476 SKGLNS
+476 NRGLNAT
-482 LDLRE
+482 DLQE
-487 ELFALMG
+487 ELFSLMG
-494 SPFRGEGFESE
+494 SPFRGEKFESDI
-505 LDSTTPLFL
+505 DSTTPLFL
-514 PNKQV
+514 PNRQV
-519 KELRQKLVKELT
+519 KELRQQLVK
-531 DLRIQNG
+531 DLAEMRVQNG
-538 AAPSITPDTQVMEW
+538 AAPVIPEQAHTMAW
-552 IGSKKITARQV
+552 IDSKKITAKKA

-569 LLLRDKG
+569 LLLRDKH
-576 QVEDVANAVKNGEL
+576 QVEDVVQAVKAGEL
-590 QAADINLA
+590 QAADINVV

-606 DFEPSLNVLRAQ
+606 DFSPSL
-618 NIKVGVATTRI
+618 KVVREAGLKVALATTRI
-629 LKPNEQRNIKH
+629 LKPNEHRNVKH
-640 LLNLNPDA
+640 LLSLNPDA

-657 QYLQANNYQGQILG
+657 QYLQANNFQGQILG

-688 KGLSS
+688 KGISS
-693 VCLGYDLNHVQVS
+693 VCLGYDLNNQQVS
-706 ELIQAGQAER
+706 DLIQAGEASR
-716 FEVTAYQ
+716 YEVTAYQ

-737 FLSKGSS
+737 FLSKGTS
-744 FKDCGK
+744 FKDCGR

-779 YNGKSQ
+779 YNGTSQ
-785 SAARYIKEWESHGLG
+785 SAARYVKDWEALGLG
-800 YIRYEALKERGAEL
+800 FIRYEALKERSSEL
-814 ITKIKSHLDFIQG
+814 ISKIQAHIDFING
-827 KTDLDSL
+827 KKDLTAL
-834 IKDLGNVESY
+834 IKDIGDVESY
-844 GLSESHF
+844 GLSETHF

>member
-1 MAKSGKNAP
+1 MEIQN
-10 MQTTDLKRP
+10 LKRP

-53 RSHDFQIE
+53 RSHDFQIA
-61 EVKDII
+61 EVQEII
-67 DTCHLHGV
+67 DTCHLYGV

-88 ELRSAV
+88 ELESAV
-94 EVLQKILPLKP
+94 EVLEKILPLKP

-113 GLIRLIRQMAPEQ
+113 GLVRLIRQMAPHQ
-126 RIHGST
+126 RVHAST
-132 QMSVTNA
+132 QMSISNA
-139 EAITWLDDLGIQ
+139 EAIHWLDDLGIQ

-159 SLKEIQSIKQNTTK
+159 SIQEIQSIKKNTAK

-207 AQSCRFTYE
+207 AQSCRFSYE
-216 MHVDGEKRDLGGK
+216 MHVDGEKKDLQGK

-240 INEVPSLLEAG
+240 INEVPTLLEAG

-278 TSAQNNQ
+278 TSAQAHKNLTQ
-285 ALQNPILLK
+285 PIHLK

-315 QELVEGTF
+315 QQLVEGTF
-323 SAHRGFEF
+323 SSHRGFEF
-331 GKIVKVNSS
+331 GKITRVNNN
-340 SLEVEITEDKAQQ
+340 SLEVELTEENIQQ

-359 IQAGDGILWV
+359 IKAGDGILWV
-369 YKDRNGQDAE
+369 FKDRNGQSIE

-386 VKSLSP
+386 VKAPSS
-392 RRFALEFS
+392 RKFELEFS
-400 RDIAME
+400 RDIVLE
-406 GFYNGARV
+406 NSFLGARV
-414 FYNHDKDLKKDVTL
+414 FYNHDKDLKRDVFL
-428 SVDDKQRKKRLPVT
+428 SIEDKERKKRIPVT

-447 SLGQPLKVQY
+447 ALGQALTVTY
-457 SDGKYTVVGTSENI
+457 SDGKYTVSAKSENV

-487 ELFALMG
+487 EWFALMG
-494 SPFRGEGFESE
+494 SPFRGEGFSCD
-505 LDSTTPLFL
+505 LPNDTSLFL
-514 PNKQV
+514 PHRQI

-538 AAPSITPDTQVMEW
+538 EAAKITPHTETMTWTENQKNPSPER
-552 IGSKKITARQV
+552 A
-563 EGLKLN
+563 GLKLN

-576 QVEDVANAVKNGEL
+576 QVEDVTKAIAAGEITSKG
-590 QAADINLA
+590 INLV

-606 DFEPSLNVLRAQ
+606 DFEPSLNLLKASGM
-618 NIKVGVATTRI
+618 KVAIATTRI
-629 LKPNEQRNIKH
+629 LKPNEHRNIKH

-657 QYLQANNYQGQILG
+657 QYLQANNYAGQVLG
-671 DFSLNVANHLTA
+671 DFSLNVTNHLTA
-683 QYLLD
+683 QYLLS
-688 KGLSS
+688 KGLSTL
-693 VCLGYDLNHVQVS
+693 CLGYDLNHLQVS
-706 ELIQAGQAER
+706 ELIQAGQAHR

-744 FKDCGK
+744 FRDCGK

-779 YNGKSQ
+779 YNGTSQ
-785 SAARYIKEWESHGLG
+785 SAARYVKEWENLGLG
-800 YIRYEALKERGAEL
+800 FIRYEALKEKGAEL
-814 ITKIKSHLDFIQG
+814 ITKIQAHLDFISGQ
-827 KTDLDSL
+827 KELEAL
-834 IKDLGNVESY
+834 IKDLGDVESY

-851 GREKEYQSRKK
+851 QREKEYQSRKK

>member
-1 MAKSGKNAP
+1 
-10 MQTTDLKRP
+10 MQIQNLKRP

-67 DTCHLHGV
+67 DTCHLYGV

-88 ELRSAV
+88 ELPAAA
-94 EVLQKILPLKP
+94 EVLEKILPLKP

-113 GLIRLIRQMAPEQ
+113 GLVRLIRKMAPHQ
-126 RIHGST
+126 RVHAST
-132 QMSVTNA
+132 QMSISNA
-139 EAITWLDDLGIQ
+139 EAIQWLDDLGIQ

-159 SLKEIQSIKQNTTK
+159 SIQEIQAIKSNTQK

-194 EGIGG
+194 ESIGG

-207 AQSCRFTYE
+207 AQSCRFNYE
-216 MHVDGEKRDLGGK
+216 MHVDGEKKDLQGK

-240 INEVPSLLEAG
+240 INEVPDLLEAG

-256 VEGRLKT
+256 IEGRLKT

-278 TSAQNNQ
+278 TTAQSNQ
-285 ALQNPILLK
+285 PLSSPILMK

-302 RGFYSGWFHGVNH
+302 RGFYPGWFHGVNH
-315 QELVEGTF
+315 QQLVEGTF
-323 SAHRGFEF
+323 SSHRGFEF
-331 GKIVKVNSS
+331 GKIIRVTGK
-340 SLEVEITEDKAQQ
+340 SLEVELTEENVQQ

-359 IQAGDGILWV
+359 IKAGDGVLWV
-369 YKDRNGQDAE
+369 YKDSQGQSVE

-386 VKSLSP
+386 VKALSP
-392 RRFALEFS
+392 RRFELEFS
-400 RDIAME
+400 RDIAMDSI
-406 GFYNGARV
+406 YLGARV
-414 FYNHDKDLKKDVTL
+414 FYNHDKDLKRDVNL
-428 SVDDKQRKKRLPVT
+428 SVEDKERKKRIAVSIQ
-442 VRAEA
+442 AEA
-447 SLGQPLKVQY
+447 SLGQPLKVTY
-457 SDGKYTVVGTSENI
+457 SDGKYTVSAQSENL
-471 CEPAK
+471 CEAAK

-494 SPFRGEGFESE
+494 SPFRGETFNCEITGE
-505 LDSTTPLFL
+505 TPLFV
-514 PNKQV
+514 PHRQI

-531 DLRIQNG
+531 ELRIRNG
-538 AAPSITPDTQVMEW
+538 EAPTILPQAEVVAWSE
-552 IGSKKITARQV
+552 SKKVASQQTQ
-563 EGLKLN
+563 GLKLN

-576 QVEDVANAVKNGEL
+576 QTEDVAKAIESGEL
-590 QAADINLA
+590 QLSGINLA

-606 DFEPSLNVLRAQ
+606 DFEPSLNLLRACGL
-618 NIKVGVATTRI
+618 KVAIATTRI
-629 LKPNEQRNIKH
+629 LKPNEHRNIKH
-640 LLNLNPDA
+640 LLKLNPDA

-671 DFSLNVANHLTA
+671 DFSLNVTNHLTA

-693 VCLGYDLNHVQVS
+693 LCLGYDLNHLQVS
-706 ELIQAGQAER
+706 ELIQAGLAER

-744 FKDCGK
+744 FRDCGR

-779 YNGKSQ
+779 YNGTSQ
-785 SAARYIKEWESHGLG
+785 SAARYVKEWESFGLG

-814 ITKIKSHLDFIQG
+814 ITKIQAHLDFISG
-827 KTDLDSL
+827 KKDLNSL
-834 IKDLGNVESY
+834 IKDLGDVESY
-844 GLSESHF
+844 GLSERHF
-851 GREKEYQSRKK
+851 QREKEYQSRKK

>member
-1 MAKSGKNAP
+1 MENKN
-10 MQTTDLKRP
+10 LKRP

-88 ELRSAV
+88 ELQSAV
-94 EVLQKILPLKP
+94 EVLEKILPLKP

-113 GLIRLIRQMAPEQ
+113 GLVQLIRQMAPWQ
-126 RIHGST
+126 RIHAST

-159 SLKEIQSIKQNTTK
+159 SIKEIQAIKQNTTK

-216 MHVDGEKRDLGGK
+216 MHVDGEKKDLNGK

-240 INEVPSLLEAG
+240 INEVPQLLEAG

-278 TSAQNNQ
+278 EAAQAGQ
-285 ALQNPILLK
+285 DLSKAILLK
-294 KQMATAFS
+294 KQMGSAFS

-323 SAHRGFEF
+323 SSHRGFEF
-331 GKIVKVNSS
+331 GKIKRVNEN
-340 SLEVEITEDKAQQ
+340 SLEVDLTDMTILQ

-359 IQAGDGILWV
+359 IKPGDGILWV
-369 YKDRNGQDAE
+369 YADKNGKSVE

-386 VKSLSP
+386 VKSLSA
-392 RRFALEFS
+392 RRFELEFS
-400 RDIAME
+400 RDIVMDE
-406 GFYNGARV
+406 VFNGARV
-414 FYNHDKDLKKDVTL
+414 FYNHDKDLKRDVSL
-428 SVDDKQRKKRLPVT
+428 SVEDKQRKKRLPVSI
-442 VRAEA
+442 RAEA
-447 SLGQPLKVQY
+447 SLGKPLTVTY
-457 SDGKYTVVGTSENI
+457 TDGKYTVSASSENI
-471 CEPAK
+471 CEAAK
-476 SKGLNS
+476 NKGLNAA
-482 LDLRE
+482 DLQE

-494 SPFRGEGFESE
+494 SPFRGESFECHI
-505 LDSTTPLFL
+505 DPATPLFL
-514 PNKQV
+514 PNRQV
-519 KELRQKLVKELT
+519 KELRQQLVKELT

-538 AAPSITPDTQVMEW
+538 TTPVLPTLTETMSW
-552 IGSKKITARQV
+552 INAKKI
-563 EGLKLN
+563 EGSSKPGVKLN

-576 QVEDVANAVKNGEL
+576 QVEDVANAVKSGQL
-590 QAADINLA
+590 IATDINLA

-606 DFEPSLNVLRAQ
+606 DFEPSLKALKEQ
-618 NIKVGVATTRI
+618 NFKVGIATTRI
-629 LKPNEQRNIKH
+629 LKPNEHRNVKH

-683 QYLLD
+683 KYLLD
-688 KGLSS
+688 KGISS
-693 VCLGYDLNHVQVS
+693 LCLGYDLNHLQVS

-779 YNGKSQ
+779 YNGTSQ
-785 SAARYIKEWESHGLG
+785 SAARYVKEWESFGLG
-800 YIRYEALKERGAEL
+800 FIRYEALKERGAEL
-814 ITKIKSHLDFIQG
+814 ITKIQAHLEFING
-827 KTDLDSL
+827 KKDLDSL
-834 IKDLGNVESY
+834 IKDLGDVESY

-851 GREKEYQSRKK
+851 QREKEYQSRKRFVPTSVTPK

>member
-1 MAKSGKNAP
+1 
-10 MQTTDLKRP
+10 MQIQNLKRP

-88 ELRSAV
+88 ELPAAI

-113 GLIRLIRQMAPEQ
+113 GLVRLIRQMAPEQ
-126 RIHGST
+126 RVHAST

-139 EAITWLDDLGIQ
+139 EAIQWLDDLGIQ

-159 SLKEIQSIKQNTTK
+159 SLKEIHTIKQNTSK

-194 EGIGG
+194 ESIGG

-207 AQSCRFTYE
+207 AQSCRFNYE
-216 MHVDGEKRDLGGK
+216 MHVDGEKRDLQGK

-256 VEGRLKT
+256 IEGRLKT

-278 TSAQNNQ
+278 TSAQSQ
-285 ALQNPILLK
+285 QPLKNPVLMK
-294 KQMATAFS
+294 KQMASAFS
-302 RGFYSGWFHGVNH
+302 RGFYPGWFHGVNH

-323 SAHRGFEF
+323 SSHRGFEF
-331 GKIVKVNSS
+331 GKITRVKDT
-340 SLEVEITEDKAQQ
+340 SLEVEISESKSAE
-353 GLKADF
+353 GLKTDF
-359 IQAGDGILWV
+359 VKPGDGILWV
-369 YKDRNGQDAE
+369 YQDRNGQNVE

-386 VKSLSP
+386 AKALSP
-392 RRFALEFS
+392 RKFELEFS
-400 RDIAME
+400 RDISMD
-406 GFYNGARV
+406 GLFLGARV

-428 SVDDKQRKKRLPVT
+428 SVEDRQRKKRLPVS
-442 VRAEA
+442 VRATA
-447 SLGQPLKVQY
+447 QLGKPLSVEY
-457 SDGKYTVVGTSENI
+457 SDGTYTVSAQSENS
-471 CEPAK
+471 CDAAK
-476 SKGLNS
+476 SKGLTAQ
-482 LDLRE
+482 DLQE
-487 ELFALMG
+487 ELFALSG
-494 SPFRGEGFESE
+494 SAFKGESFECI
-505 LDSTTPLFL
+505 LDPQTPLFL
-514 PNKQV
+514 PHRQI
-519 KELRQKLVKELT
+519 KELRQNLIKELT
-531 DLRIQNG
+531 ELRIQNG
-538 AAPSITPDTQVMEW
+538 KAPIIPKSEKLLEWMAAQKVPA
-552 IGSKKITARQV
+552 KKER
-563 EGLKLN
+563 LKLN
-569 LLLRDKG
+569 VLLRDKD
-576 QVEDVANAVKNGEL
+576 QVEDFAQAIKTGHLSGEG
-590 QAADINLA
+590 IHFV

-606 DFEPSLNVLRAQ
+606 DFEPSLNLLKEQGLRVAL
-618 NIKVGVATTRI
+618 ATTRI
-629 LKPNEQRNIKH
+629 LKPNEHRNVKH
-640 LLNLNPDA
+640 LFNLKPDA

-671 DFSLNVANHLTA
+671 DFSLNVTNHLTA
-683 QYLLD
+683 QYLLE
-688 KGLSS
+688 KKLAS
-693 VCLGYDLNHVQVS
+693 VCLGYDLNNQQVN

-737 FLSKGSS
+737 FLSKGTS

-779 YNGKSQ
+779 YNATSQ
-785 SAARYIKEWESHGLG
+785 SAARYIKDWESSGLG
-800 YIRYEALKERGAEL
+800 FIRYEALKEKGSEL
-814 ITKIKSHLDFIQG
+814 ITKIQAHLDFIGG
-827 KTDLDSL
+827 KKDLPSL
-834 IKDLGNVESY
+834 IKDLGDVESY

-851 GREKEYQSRKK
+851 QREKEYQSRKK